1 MGASGHAVTETR
13 GLSIDLDREAP
24 NVVTELQ
31 FKVLLRKGYR
41 VEIIARGDPEKRG
54 AFWYGDWI
62 IAVVN
67 EDRSA
72 QKILVPARSRDYDE
86 EEIRFREFKTANG
99 LLSFMHKFGFPAV
112 SIPMVAGGRTLH
124 ERPPRPLGGGEAKDS

>member
-1 MGASGHAVTETR
+1 MDVRGYAVMETR
-13 GLSIDLDREAP
+13 GLSIDLGREAP

-31 FKVLLRKGYR
+31 FKVLLRTGHR

-62 IAVVN
+62 IAIGN
-67 EDRSA
+67 EDWTA
-72 QKILVPARSRDYDE
+72 KKILVPARSKDYDDA
-86 EEIRFREFKTANG
+86 EIRFRKFRTANG

-112 SIPMVAGGRTLH
+112 TIPMVEGGRTLH
-124 ERPPRPLGGGEAKDS
+124 EAPGSLLRRDEAEGI

>member
-1 MGASGHAVTETR
+1 M
-13 GLSIDLDREAP
+13 SIDLDKEAP
-24 NVVTELQ
+24 NVVTEFQ
-31 FKVLLRKGYR
+31 FKVLLRTGHR

-62 IAVVN
+62 IAIVN
-67 EDRSA
+67 EDRTA

-99 LLSFMHKFGFPAV
+99 LLSFMRKFGFPTV
-112 SIPMVAGGRTLH
+112 SIPMERGGRTLH
-124 ERPPRPLGGGEAKDS
+124 ELPPRTLARGEAEGS